1 VRDIFQ
7 EELDAIN
14 ADISQMADFVMKAI
28 SRATESLL
36 FADRDIAES
45 VIESDVI
52 LNDLAATLD
61 ERCIIL
67 TSKQQPAAM
76 QLRKIL
82 GSMRIA
88 SSMERMGDLAVHVAK
103 SARLRYPARSIP
115 DELVETFRT
124 LGHLAEDITNQLKS
138 LINTPDVNSATSIQ
152 NSLNISNP
160 ELTNYAQNLAGG
172 LLGIVSSIVGFIFNL
187 FTVLLFTFYFAA
199 EAPTIRKTIAG
210 WLPAKQQLVFSTVWK
225 VATEKTGGFVISRI
239 ILAGLNA
246 VFTSIFLL
254 LIDVPYWLPLG
265 IFTGVISQ
273 FIPTIGSYI
282 GGLIPAIVAIVNQP
296 LDGLWVI
303 IFVTIYQQIENYVFT
318 PRISS
323 LTMDI
328 HPAVAFA
335 SVFIF
340 AGFFGVIGALIGV
353 PVAAAII
360 ALIQTYGKRYELVPE
375 LNNLENKN

>member
-1 VRDIFQ
+1 VRDLFQ

-138 LINTPDVNSATSIQ
+138 LINNPDVNSATSIQ
-152 NSLNISNP
+152 KADDKIDAIHR
-160 ELTNYAQNLAGG
+160 ELFRIVLDPKWSHGVEAAVDVT
-172 LLGIVSSIVGFIFNL
+172 LLSRYYERFADHAVS
-187 FTVLLFTFYFAA
+187 
-199 EAPTIRKTIAG
+199 IA
-210 WLPAKQQLVFSTVWK
+210 
-225 VATEKTGGFVISRI
+225 R
-239 ILAGLNA
+239 
-246 VFTSIFLL
+246 
-254 LIDVPYWLPLG
+254 
-265 IFTGVISQ
+265 
-273 FIPTIGSYI
+273 
-282 GGLIPAIVAIVNQP
+282 
-296 LDGLWVI
+296 
-303 IFVTIYQQIENYVFT
+303 
-318 PRISS
+318 RIS
-323 LTMDI
+323 
-328 HPAVAFA
+328 H
-335 SVFIF
+335 
-340 AGFFGVIGALIGV
+340 VITGEAYIDTH
-353 PVAAAII
+353 I
-360 ALIQTYGKRYELVPE
+360 
-375 LNNLENKN
+375 